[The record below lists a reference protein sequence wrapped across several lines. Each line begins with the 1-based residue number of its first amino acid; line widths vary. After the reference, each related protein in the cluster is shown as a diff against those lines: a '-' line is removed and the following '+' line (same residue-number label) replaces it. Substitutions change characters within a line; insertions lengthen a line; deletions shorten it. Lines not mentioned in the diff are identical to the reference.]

1 MFTIFKEEKVITAGI
16 LVFLCLSVLVR
27 LMLAWMYH
35 TMIRETDNMATTGNR
50 LLKQCK
56 VKFANCYQLN
66 GGVSNIPVFVDK
78 FLNRLSFGHLSFDAW
93 YHLSGQCMLFSVIF
107 AGVGICKGILDGRM
121 LGEIL
126 PFYIASFLG
135 LYLYF
140 SLSALVDIKGKRR
153 VLKTNLI
160 DYLSVSAGEPLVQV
174 NGENTENTIFDLEQ
188 SLQKAQKELEE
199 AEKNAAYANAVAP
212 IDGMVIGLSI
222 TPGQEITASATALTI
237 SDTNTVT
244 ISATVDER
252 NVSYLKVGMGVDLNQ
267 WGNPSFGTIS
277 SVSLSS
283 SVNNGVATYPFT
295 IEADNADGTL
305 QINSNI
311 NYNLTASQSDN
322 CLVLPIQ
329 AVRTVGLEDGTSATV
344 VYLKADSM
352 PDNAIEL
359 PYSDETIPEGF
370 YPVQVE
376 IGIQDNNNVEIKS
389 GVEQG
394 AEVFTQYMTG
404 SATSWDNYGMVY

>member
-1 MFTIFKEEKVITAGI
+1 MKNRTKQDIYTLYLRKRRKGVLRMFTIFKEEKVITAGI

-140 SLSALVDIKGKRR
+140 SLSALVDIKGKQR

-160 DYLSVSAGEPLVQV
+160 DYL
-174 NGENTENTIFDLEQ
+174 ENHLSGRIPVTEQDYERLYGASKLPGRRTVELMPIRGRAAQPQEMVRETGREVFSTENEMPG
-188 SLQKAQKELEE
+188 KKE
-199 AEKNAAYANAVAP
+199 
-212 IDGMVIGLSI
+212 DRGMD
-222 TPGQEITASATALTI
+222 QQ
-237 SDTNTVT
+237 
-244 ISATVDER
+244 DE
-252 NVSYLKVGMGVDLNQ
+252 
-267 WGNPSFGTIS
+267 
-277 SVSLSS
+277 SS
-283 SVNNGVATYPFT
+283 SVT
-295 IEADNADGTL
+295 EEEL
-305 QINSNI
+305 QALLQEL
-311 NYNLTASQSDN
+311 LT
-322 CLVLPIQ
+322 V
-329 AVRTVGLEDGTSATV
+329 
-344 VYLKADSM
+344 
-352 PDNAIEL
+352 
-359 PYSDETIPEGF
+359 
-370 YPVQVE
+370 
-376 IGIQDNNNVEIKS
+376 
-389 GVEQG
+389 
-394 AEVFTQYMTG
+394 
-404 SATSWDNYGMVY
+404 

>member
-1 MFTIFKEEKVITAGI
+1 MKNRTKQDIYTLYLRKRRKGVLRMFTIFKEEKVITAGI

-93 YHLSGQCMLFSVIF
+93 YHLSGQCMLFSVVF

-160 DYLSVSAGEPLVQV
+160 DYLENHLSGRIPVTEQDYERLYGASKLPGRRTVELMPIRGRAVQPQEMVRETEREVFSVEHVIPGK
-174 NGENTENTIFDLEQ
+174 TEDR
-188 SLQKAQKELEE
+188 
-199 AEKNAAYANAVAP
+199 
-212 IDGMVIGLSI
+212 GMS
-222 TPGQEITASATALTI
+222 QQ
-237 SDTNTVT
+237 
-244 ISATVDER
+244 DE
-252 NVSYLKVGMGVDLNQ
+252 
-267 WGNPSFGTIS
+267 
-277 SVSLSS
+277 SS
-283 SVNNGVATYPFT
+283 SVT
-295 IEADNADGTL
+295 EEEL
-305 QINSNI
+305 QALLQEL
-311 NYNLTASQSDN
+311 LT
-322 CLVLPIQ
+322 V
-329 AVRTVGLEDGTSATV
+329 
-344 VYLKADSM
+344 
-352 PDNAIEL
+352 
-359 PYSDETIPEGF
+359 
-370 YPVQVE
+370 
-376 IGIQDNNNVEIKS
+376 
-389 GVEQG
+389 
-394 AEVFTQYMTG
+394 
-404 SATSWDNYGMVY
+404 

>member
-153 VLKTNLI
+153 V
-160 DYLSVSAGEPLVQV
+160 
-174 NGENTENTIFDLEQ
+174 
-188 SLQKAQKELEE
+188 
-199 AEKNAAYANAVAP
+199 
-212 IDGMVIGLSI
+212 
-222 TPGQEITASATALTI
+222 
-237 SDTNTVT
+237 
-244 ISATVDER
+244 R
-252 NVSYLKVGMGVDLNQ
+252 
-267 WGNPSFGTIS
+267 GT
-277 SVSLSS
+277 
-283 SVNNGVATYPFT
+283 G
-295 IEADNADGTL
+295 
-305 QINSNI
+305 
-311 NYNLTASQSDN
+311 
-322 CLVLPIQ
+322 
-329 AVRTVGLEDGTSATV
+329 R
-344 VYLKADSM
+344 
-352 PDNAIEL
+352 
-359 PYSDETIPEGF
+359 
-370 YPVQVE
+370 
-376 IGIQDNNNVEIKS
+376 
-389 GVEQG
+389 
-394 AEVFTQYMTG
+394 EVFSTEHEMPG
-404 SATSWDNYGMVY
+404 KMEDRGMAQQDESSRVTEEELQALLQELLTV

>member
-1 MFTIFKEEKVITAGI
+1 MKNRTKQDIYTLYLRKRRKGVLRMFTIFKEEKVITAGI

-107 AGVGICKGILDGRM
+107 AGMGICKGILDGRM

-160 DYLSVSAGEPLVQV
+160 DYL
-174 NGENTENTIFDLEQ
+174 ENHLSGRIPVTEQDYERLYGASKLPGRRTVELMPIRGRT
-188 SLQKAQKELEE
+188 AQPQEMVRETGREVFSTEHEMPGKME
-199 AEKNAAYANAVAP
+199 
-212 IDGMVIGLSI
+212 DRGMS
-222 TPGQEITASATALTI
+222 QQ
-237 SDTNTVT
+237 
-244 ISATVDER
+244 DE
-252 NVSYLKVGMGVDLNQ
+252 
-267 WGNPSFGTIS
+267 
-277 SVSLSS
+277 SS
-283 SVNNGVATYPFT
+283 SVTEEEVQAL
-295 IEADNADGTL
+295 L
-305 QINSNI
+305 QEL
-311 NYNLTASQSDN
+311 LT
-322 CLVLPIQ
+322 V
-329 AVRTVGLEDGTSATV
+329 
-344 VYLKADSM
+344 
-352 PDNAIEL
+352 
-359 PYSDETIPEGF
+359 
-370 YPVQVE
+370 
-376 IGIQDNNNVEIKS
+376 
-389 GVEQG
+389 
-394 AEVFTQYMTG
+394 
-404 SATSWDNYGMVY
+404 

>member
-1 MFTIFKEEKVITAGI
+1 MKNRTKQDIYTLYLRKRRKGVLRMFTIFKEEKVITAGI

-107 AGVGICKGILDGRM
+107 AGMGICKGILDGRM

-160 DYLSVSAGEPLVQV
+160 DYL
-174 NGENTENTIFDLEQ
+174 ENHLSGRIPVTEQDYERLYGASKLPGRRTVELMPIRGRT
-188 SLQKAQKELEE
+188 AQPQEMVRETGREVFSTEHEMPGKME
-199 AEKNAAYANAVAP
+199 
-212 IDGMVIGLSI
+212 DRGMS
-222 TPGQEITASATALTI
+222 QQ
-237 SDTNTVT
+237 
-244 ISATVDER
+244 DE
-252 NVSYLKVGMGVDLNQ
+252 
-267 WGNPSFGTIS
+267 
-277 SVSLSS
+277 SS
-283 SVNNGVATYPFT
+283 SVT
-295 IEADNADGTL
+295 EEEL
-305 QINSNI
+305 QALLQEL
-311 NYNLTASQSDN
+311 LT
-322 CLVLPIQ
+322 V
-329 AVRTVGLEDGTSATV
+329 
-344 VYLKADSM
+344 
-352 PDNAIEL
+352 
-359 PYSDETIPEGF
+359 
-370 YPVQVE
+370 
-376 IGIQDNNNVEIKS
+376 
-389 GVEQG
+389 
-394 AEVFTQYMTG
+394 
-404 SATSWDNYGMVY
+404 

>member
-1 MFTIFKEEKVITAGI
+1 MTMKNRTKQDIYTLYLRKRRKGVLRMFTIFKEEKVITAGI

-107 AGVGICKGILDGRM
+107 AGMGICKGILDGRM

-160 DYLSVSAGEPLVQV
+160 DYL
-174 NGENTENTIFDLEQ
+174 ENHLSGRIPVTEQDYERLYGA
-188 SLQKAQKELEE
+188 SKL
-199 AEKNAAYANAVAP
+199 
-212 IDGMVIGLSI
+212 
-222 TPGQEITASATALTI
+222 PG
-237 SDTNTVT
+237 
-244 ISATVDER
+244 R
-252 NVSYLKVGMGVDLNQ
+252 
-267 WGNPSFGTIS
+267 
-277 SVSLSS
+277 
-283 SVNNGVATYPFT
+283 
-295 IEADNADGTL
+295 
-305 QINSNI
+305 
-311 NYNLTASQSDN
+311 
-322 CLVLPIQ
+322 
-329 AVRTVGLEDGTSATV
+329 RTVELMPIRGRTAQPQEMVRETGREVFSTEHEMPGKMEDRGMAQQ
-344 VYLKADSM
+344 
-352 PDNAIEL
+352 
-359 PYSDETIPEGF
+359 DETSRVTEEELQALLQESLT
-370 YPVQVE
+370 V
-376 IGIQDNNNVEIKS
+376 
-389 GVEQG
+389 
-394 AEVFTQYMTG
+394 
-404 SATSWDNYGMVY
+404 

>member
-1 MFTIFKEEKVITAGI
+1 MLTIFKEEKVITAGI

-135 LYLYF
+135 
-140 SLSALVDIKGKRR
+140 R

-160 DYLSVSAGEPLVQV
+160 DYLENHLSGRIPVTEQDYERLYGASKLPGRRTVELMPIRGRAAQPQEMVREAGREVFSVEHEMSGK
-174 NGENTENTIFDLEQ
+174 TEDR
-188 SLQKAQKELEE
+188 
-199 AEKNAAYANAVAP
+199 
-212 IDGMVIGLSI
+212 GM
-222 TPGQEITASATALTI
+222 PQQ
-237 SDTNTVT
+237 
-244 ISATVDER
+244 DE
-252 NVSYLKVGMGVDLNQ
+252 
-267 WGNPSFGTIS
+267 
-277 SVSLSS
+277 SS
-283 SVNNGVATYPFT
+283 SVT
-295 IEADNADGTL
+295 EEEL
-305 QINSNI
+305 QALLQEL
-311 NYNLTASQSDN
+311 LT
-322 CLVLPIQ
+322 V
-329 AVRTVGLEDGTSATV
+329 
-344 VYLKADSM
+344 
-352 PDNAIEL
+352 
-359 PYSDETIPEGF
+359 
-370 YPVQVE
+370 
-376 IGIQDNNNVEIKS
+376 
-389 GVEQG
+389 
-394 AEVFTQYMTG
+394 
-404 SATSWDNYGMVY
+404 

>member
-1 MFTIFKEEKVITAGI
+1 MKNRTKQDIYTLYLRKRRKGVLRMFTIFKEEKVITAGI

-93 YHLSGQCMLFSVIF
+93 YHLCGQCMLFSVIF

-160 DYLSVSAGEPLVQV
+160 DYL
-174 NGENTENTIFDLEQ
+174 ENHLSGRIPVTEQDYERLYGA
-188 SLQKAQKELEE
+188 SKL
-199 AEKNAAYANAVAP
+199 
-212 IDGMVIGLSI
+212 
-222 TPGQEITASATALTI
+222 PG
-237 SDTNTVT
+237 
-244 ISATVDER
+244 R
-252 NVSYLKVGMGVDLNQ
+252 
-267 WGNPSFGTIS
+267 
-277 SVSLSS
+277 
-283 SVNNGVATYPFT
+283 
-295 IEADNADGTL
+295 
-305 QINSNI
+305 
-311 NYNLTASQSDN
+311 
-322 CLVLPIQ
+322 
-329 AVRTVGLEDGTSATV
+329 RTVELMPIRGRTAQPQEMVRETGREVFSTEHEMPGKMEDRGMAQQ
-344 VYLKADSM
+344 
-352 PDNAIEL
+352 
-359 PYSDETIPEGF
+359 DETSRVTEEELQALLQELLT
-370 YPVQVE
+370 V
-376 IGIQDNNNVEIKS
+376 
-389 GVEQG
+389 
-394 AEVFTQYMTG
+394 
-404 SATSWDNYGMVY
+404 

>member
-1 MFTIFKEEKVITAGI
+1 MTMKNRTKQDIYTLYLRKRRKGVLRMFTIFKEEKVITAGI

-93 YHLSGQCMLFSVIF
+93 YHLSGQCMLFSVVF

-140 SLSALVDIKGKRR
+140 SLSALVDIKGKQR

-160 DYLSVSAGEPLVQV
+160 DYL
-174 NGENTENTIFDLEQ
+174 ENHLSGRIPVTEQDYERLYGA
-188 SLQKAQKELEE
+188 SKL
-199 AEKNAAYANAVAP
+199 
-212 IDGMVIGLSI
+212 
-222 TPGQEITASATALTI
+222 PG
-237 SDTNTVT
+237 
-244 ISATVDER
+244 R
-252 NVSYLKVGMGVDLNQ
+252 
-267 WGNPSFGTIS
+267 
-277 SVSLSS
+277 
-283 SVNNGVATYPFT
+283 
-295 IEADNADGTL
+295 
-305 QINSNI
+305 
-311 NYNLTASQSDN
+311 
-322 CLVLPIQ
+322 
-329 AVRTVGLEDGTSATV
+329 RTVELMPIRGRAAQPQEMVRETGREVFSTEHEMPGKMEDRGMAQQ
-344 VYLKADSM
+344 
-352 PDNAIEL
+352 
-359 PYSDETIPEGF
+359 DETSRVTEEELQALLQELLT
-370 YPVQVE
+370 V
-376 IGIQDNNNVEIKS
+376 
-389 GVEQG
+389 
-394 AEVFTQYMTG
+394 
-404 SATSWDNYGMVY
+404 

>member
-1 MFTIFKEEKVITAGI
+1 MKNRTKQDIYTLYLRKRRKGVLRMFTIFKEEKVITAGI

-107 AGVGICKGILDGRM
+107 AGMGICKGILDGRM

-160 DYLSVSAGEPLVQV
+160 DYLENHLSGRIPVTEQDYERLYGASKFPGRRTVELMPIRGRAAQPQEMVREAGREVFSAEHAIPRK
-174 NGENTENTIFDLEQ
+174 TEDR
-188 SLQKAQKELEE
+188 
-199 AEKNAAYANAVAP
+199 
-212 IDGMVIGLSI
+212 GMS
-222 TPGQEITASATALTI
+222 QQ
-237 SDTNTVT
+237 
-244 ISATVDER
+244 DE
-252 NVSYLKVGMGVDLNQ
+252 
-267 WGNPSFGTIS
+267 
-277 SVSLSS
+277 SS
-283 SVNNGVATYPFT
+283 SVA
-295 IEADNADGTL
+295 EEEL
-305 QINSNI
+305 QALLQEL
-311 NYNLTASQSDN
+311 LT
-322 CLVLPIQ
+322 V
-329 AVRTVGLEDGTSATV
+329 
-344 VYLKADSM
+344 
-352 PDNAIEL
+352 
-359 PYSDETIPEGF
+359 
-370 YPVQVE
+370 
-376 IGIQDNNNVEIKS
+376 
-389 GVEQG
+389 
-394 AEVFTQYMTG
+394 
-404 SATSWDNYGMVY
+404 

>member
-1 MFTIFKEEKVITAGI
+1 MKNRTKQDIYTLYLRKRRKGVLRMFTIFKEEKVITAGI

-93 YHLSGQCMLFSVIF
+93 YHLSGQCMLFSVVF

-140 SLSALVDIKGKRR
+140 SLSALVDIKGKQR

-160 DYLSVSAGEPLVQV
+160 DYL
-174 NGENTENTIFDLEQ
+174 ENHLSGRIPVTEQDYERLYGA
-188 SLQKAQKELEE
+188 SKL
-199 AEKNAAYANAVAP
+199 
-212 IDGMVIGLSI
+212 
-222 TPGQEITASATALTI
+222 PG
-237 SDTNTVT
+237 
-244 ISATVDER
+244 R
-252 NVSYLKVGMGVDLNQ
+252 
-267 WGNPSFGTIS
+267 
-277 SVSLSS
+277 
-283 SVNNGVATYPFT
+283 
-295 IEADNADGTL
+295 
-305 QINSNI
+305 
-311 NYNLTASQSDN
+311 
-322 CLVLPIQ
+322 
-329 AVRTVGLEDGTSATV
+329 RTVEL
-344 VYLKADSM
+344 M
-352 PDNAIEL
+352 PIWGRAAQPQEMVRETEREVFSTEHEM
-359 PYSDETIPEGF
+359 PGKMEARGMAQQDETSRVTEEELQALLQELLT
-370 YPVQVE
+370 V
-376 IGIQDNNNVEIKS
+376 
-389 GVEQG
+389 
-394 AEVFTQYMTG
+394 
-404 SATSWDNYGMVY
+404 

>member
-1 MFTIFKEEKVITAGI
+1 MEKRTKHDIYTLYLRKRRKGVLRMFTIFKEEKVITAGI

-93 YHLSGQCMLFSVIF
+93 YHLSGQCKLFSVVF

-140 SLSALVDIKGKRR
+140 SLSALVDIKGKQR

-160 DYLSVSAGEPLVQV
+160 DYL
-174 NGENTENTIFDLEQ
+174 ENHLSGRIPVTEQDYERLYGASKLPGRRTVELMPIRGRA
-188 SLQKAQKELEE
+188 AQPQEMVRETGREVFSTEHEMPGKME
-199 AEKNAAYANAVAP
+199 
-212 IDGMVIGLSI
+212 DRGMA
-222 TPGQEITASATALTI
+222 QQ
-237 SDTNTVT
+237 
-244 ISATVDER
+244 DE
-252 NVSYLKVGMGVDLNQ
+252 
-267 WGNPSFGTIS
+267 
-277 SVSLSS
+277 SS
-283 SVNNGVATYPFT
+283 SVT
-295 IEADNADGTL
+295 EEEL
-305 QINSNI
+305 QALLQEL
-311 NYNLTASQSDN
+311 LT
-322 CLVLPIQ
+322 V
-329 AVRTVGLEDGTSATV
+329 
-344 VYLKADSM
+344 
-352 PDNAIEL
+352 
-359 PYSDETIPEGF
+359 
-370 YPVQVE
+370 
-376 IGIQDNNNVEIKS
+376 
-389 GVEQG
+389 
-394 AEVFTQYMTG
+394 
-404 SATSWDNYGMVY
+404 

>member
-1 MFTIFKEEKVITAGI
+1 MTMKNRTKQDIYTLYLRKRRKGVLRMFTIFKEEKVITAGI

-107 AGVGICKGILDGRM
+107 AGMGICKGILDGRM

-160 DYLSVSAGEPLVQV
+160 DYL
-174 NGENTENTIFDLEQ
+174 ENHLSGRIPVTEQDYERLYGA
-188 SLQKAQKELEE
+188 SKL
-199 AEKNAAYANAVAP
+199 
-212 IDGMVIGLSI
+212 
-222 TPGQEITASATALTI
+222 PG
-237 SDTNTVT
+237 
-244 ISATVDER
+244 R
-252 NVSYLKVGMGVDLNQ
+252 
-267 WGNPSFGTIS
+267 
-277 SVSLSS
+277 
-283 SVNNGVATYPFT
+283 
-295 IEADNADGTL
+295 
-305 QINSNI
+305 
-311 NYNLTASQSDN
+311 
-322 CLVLPIQ
+322 
-329 AVRTVGLEDGTSATV
+329 RTVEL
-344 VYLKADSM
+344 M
-352 PDNAIEL
+352 PIRGRAAQPQEMVRETGREVFSTEHEM
-359 PYSDETIPEGF
+359 PGKMEARGMAQQDETSRVTEEELQALLQELLT
-370 YPVQVE
+370 V
-376 IGIQDNNNVEIKS
+376 
-389 GVEQG
+389 
-394 AEVFTQYMTG
+394 
-404 SATSWDNYGMVY
+404 

>member
-1 MFTIFKEEKVITAGI
+1 MKNRTKQDIYTLYLRKRRKGVLRMFTIFKEEKVITAGI

-160 DYLSVSAGEPLVQV
+160 DYLENHLSGRIPVTEQDYERLYGASKLPGRRTVEFMPIRGRAVQPQEMVRETEREVFSVEHVIPGK
-174 NGENTENTIFDLEQ
+174 TEDR
-188 SLQKAQKELEE
+188 
-199 AEKNAAYANAVAP
+199 
-212 IDGMVIGLSI
+212 GMS
-222 TPGQEITASATALTI
+222 QQ
-237 SDTNTVT
+237 
-244 ISATVDER
+244 DE
-252 NVSYLKVGMGVDLNQ
+252 
-267 WGNPSFGTIS
+267 
-277 SVSLSS
+277 SS
-283 SVNNGVATYPFT
+283 SVT
-295 IEADNADGTL
+295 EEEL
-305 QINSNI
+305 QALLQEL
-311 NYNLTASQSDN
+311 LT
-322 CLVLPIQ
+322 V
-329 AVRTVGLEDGTSATV
+329 
-344 VYLKADSM
+344 
-352 PDNAIEL
+352 
-359 PYSDETIPEGF
+359 
-370 YPVQVE
+370 
-376 IGIQDNNNVEIKS
+376 
-389 GVEQG
+389 
-394 AEVFTQYMTG
+394 
-404 SATSWDNYGMVY
+404 

>member
-1 MFTIFKEEKVITAGI
+1 MENRTKQDIYTLYLRKRRKGVLRMFTIFKEEKVITAGI

-107 AGVGICKGILDGRM
+107 AGMGICKGILDGRM

-140 SLSALVDIKGKRR
+140 SLSAMIDIKGKRR

-160 DYLSVSAGEPLVQV
+160 DYL
-174 NGENTENTIFDLEQ
+174 ENHLSGRIPVTEQDYERLYGA
-188 SLQKAQKELEE
+188 SKL
-199 AEKNAAYANAVAP
+199 
-212 IDGMVIGLSI
+212 
-222 TPGQEITASATALTI
+222 PG
-237 SDTNTVT
+237 
-244 ISATVDER
+244 R
-252 NVSYLKVGMGVDLNQ
+252 
-267 WGNPSFGTIS
+267 
-277 SVSLSS
+277 
-283 SVNNGVATYPFT
+283 
-295 IEADNADGTL
+295 
-305 QINSNI
+305 
-311 NYNLTASQSDN
+311 
-322 CLVLPIQ
+322 
-329 AVRTVGLEDGTSATV
+329 RTVEL
-344 VYLKADSM
+344 M
-352 PDNAIEL
+352 PIRGRAAQPQEMVR
-359 PYSDETIPEGF
+359 ETGR
-370 YPVQVE
+370 
-376 IGIQDNNNVEIKS
+376 
-389 GVEQG
+389 
-394 AEVFTQYMTG
+394 EVFSTEHEMPG
-404 SATSWDNYGMVY
+404 KMEDRGMAQQDESSRVTEEELQALLQELLTV

>member
-1 MFTIFKEEKVITAGI
+1 MTMKNRTKQDIYTLYLRKRRKGVLRMFTIFKEEKVITAGI

-160 DYLSVSAGEPLVQV
+160 DYL
-174 NGENTENTIFDLEQ
+174 ENHLSGRIPVTEQDYERLYGA
-188 SLQKAQKELEE
+188 SKL
-199 AEKNAAYANAVAP
+199 
-212 IDGMVIGLSI
+212 
-222 TPGQEITASATALTI
+222 PG
-237 SDTNTVT
+237 
-244 ISATVDER
+244 R
-252 NVSYLKVGMGVDLNQ
+252 
-267 WGNPSFGTIS
+267 
-277 SVSLSS
+277 
-283 SVNNGVATYPFT
+283 
-295 IEADNADGTL
+295 
-305 QINSNI
+305 
-311 NYNLTASQSDN
+311 
-322 CLVLPIQ
+322 
-329 AVRTVGLEDGTSATV
+329 RTVELMPIRGRAAQPQEMVRGT
-344 VYLKADSM
+344 
-352 PDNAIEL
+352 
-359 PYSDETIPEGF
+359 GR
-370 YPVQVE
+370 
-376 IGIQDNNNVEIKS
+376 
-389 GVEQG
+389 
-394 AEVFTQYMTG
+394 EVFSTEHEMPG
-404 SATSWDNYGMVY
+404 KMEDRGMAQQDESSRVTEEELQALLQELLTV

>member
-1 MFTIFKEEKVITAGI
+1 MKNRTKQDIYTLYLRKRRKGVLRMFTIFKEEKVITAGI

-107 AGVGICKGILDGRM
+107 AGMGICKGILDGRM

-153 VLKTNLI
+153 ILKTNLI
-160 DYLSVSAGEPLVQV
+160 DYL
-174 NGENTENTIFDLEQ
+174 ENHLSGRIPVTEQDYERLYGA
-188 SLQKAQKELEE
+188 SKL
-199 AEKNAAYANAVAP
+199 
-212 IDGMVIGLSI
+212 
-222 TPGQEITASATALTI
+222 PG
-237 SDTNTVT
+237 
-244 ISATVDER
+244 R
-252 NVSYLKVGMGVDLNQ
+252 
-267 WGNPSFGTIS
+267 
-277 SVSLSS
+277 
-283 SVNNGVATYPFT
+283 
-295 IEADNADGTL
+295 
-305 QINSNI
+305 
-311 NYNLTASQSDN
+311 
-322 CLVLPIQ
+322 
-329 AVRTVGLEDGTSATV
+329 RTVEL
-344 VYLKADSM
+344 M
-352 PDNAIEL
+352 PIRGRAAQPQEMVR
-359 PYSDETIPEGF
+359 ETER
-370 YPVQVE
+370 
-376 IGIQDNNNVEIKS
+376 
-389 GVEQG
+389 
-394 AEVFTQYMTG
+394 EVFSTEHEMPG
-404 SATSWDNYGMVY
+404 KMEDRGMAQQDESSRVTEEELQALLQELLTV

>member
-1 MFTIFKEEKVITAGI
+1 MKNRTKQDIYTLYLRKRRKGVLRMFTIFKEEKVITAGI

-160 DYLSVSAGEPLVQV
+160 DYL
-174 NGENTENTIFDLEQ
+174 ENHLSGRIPVTEQDYERLYGA
-188 SLQKAQKELEE
+188 SKL
-199 AEKNAAYANAVAP
+199 
-212 IDGMVIGLSI
+212 
-222 TPGQEITASATALTI
+222 PG
-237 SDTNTVT
+237 
-244 ISATVDER
+244 R
-252 NVSYLKVGMGVDLNQ
+252 
-267 WGNPSFGTIS
+267 
-277 SVSLSS
+277 
-283 SVNNGVATYPFT
+283 
-295 IEADNADGTL
+295 
-305 QINSNI
+305 
-311 NYNLTASQSDN
+311 
-322 CLVLPIQ
+322 
-329 AVRTVGLEDGTSATV
+329 RTVEL
-344 VYLKADSM
+344 M
-352 PDNAIEL
+352 PIRGRAVQPQEMVR
-359 PYSDETIPEGF
+359 ETER
-370 YPVQVE
+370 
-376 IGIQDNNNVEIKS
+376 
-389 GVEQG
+389 
-394 AEVFTQYMTG
+394 EVFSTEHEMPG
-404 SATSWDNYGMVY
+404 KMEDRGMAQQDESSRVTEEELQALLQELLTV

>member
-1 MFTIFKEEKVITAGI
+1 MTMKNRTKQDIYTLYLRKRRKGVLRMFTIFKEEKVITAGI

-160 DYLSVSAGEPLVQV
+160 DYL
-174 NGENTENTIFDLEQ
+174 ENHLSGRIPVTEQDYERLYGA
-188 SLQKAQKELEE
+188 SKL
-199 AEKNAAYANAVAP
+199 
-212 IDGMVIGLSI
+212 
-222 TPGQEITASATALTI
+222 PG
-237 SDTNTVT
+237 
-244 ISATVDER
+244 R
-252 NVSYLKVGMGVDLNQ
+252 
-267 WGNPSFGTIS
+267 
-277 SVSLSS
+277 
-283 SVNNGVATYPFT
+283 
-295 IEADNADGTL
+295 
-305 QINSNI
+305 
-311 NYNLTASQSDN
+311 
-322 CLVLPIQ
+322 
-329 AVRTVGLEDGTSATV
+329 RTVEL
-344 VYLKADSM
+344 M
-352 PDNAIEL
+352 PIRGRAAQPQEMVR
-359 PYSDETIPEGF
+359 ETGR
-370 YPVQVE
+370 
-376 IGIQDNNNVEIKS
+376 
-389 GVEQG
+389 
-394 AEVFTQYMTG
+394 EVFSTEHEMPG
-404 SATSWDNYGMVY
+404 KMEDRGMAQQDESSRVTEEELQALLQELLTV

>member
-1 MFTIFKEEKVITAGI
+1 MKKRTKQDIYTLYLRKRRKGVLRMFTIFKEEKVITAGI

-93 YHLSGQCMLFSVIF
+93 YHLSGQCMLFSVVF

-140 SLSALVDIKGKRR
+140 SLSALVDIKGKQR

-160 DYLSVSAGEPLVQV
+160 DYL
-174 NGENTENTIFDLEQ
+174 ENHLSGRIPVTEQDYVRLYG
-188 SLQKAQKELEE
+188 AQKLSGRRTVELMPIRGRAAQPQEMARE
-199 AEKNAAYANAVAP
+199 TGREVFSAEHEMSGETE
-212 IDGMVIGLSI
+212 DRGMS
-222 TPGQEITASATALTI
+222 QQ
-237 SDTNTVT
+237 
-244 ISATVDER
+244 DE
-252 NVSYLKVGMGVDLNQ
+252 
-267 WGNPSFGTIS
+267 
-277 SVSLSS
+277 SS
-283 SVNNGVATYPFT
+283 SVT
-295 IEADNADGTL
+295 EEEL
-305 QINSNI
+305 QALLQEL
-311 NYNLTASQSDN
+311 LT
-322 CLVLPIQ
+322 V
-329 AVRTVGLEDGTSATV
+329 
-344 VYLKADSM
+344 
-352 PDNAIEL
+352 
-359 PYSDETIPEGF
+359 
-370 YPVQVE
+370 
-376 IGIQDNNNVEIKS
+376 
-389 GVEQG
+389 
-394 AEVFTQYMTG
+394 
-404 SATSWDNYGMVY
+404 

>member
-1 MFTIFKEEKVITAGI
+1 MKNRTKQDIYTLYLRKRRKGVLRMFTIFKEEKVITAGI

-126 PFYIASFLG
+126 PFYIVSFLG

-160 DYLSVSAGEPLVQV
+160 DYLENHLSGRIPVTEQDYERLYGASKLPGRRTVELMPIRGRAAQPQEMARETGREVFSAEHEMSGE
-174 NGENTENTIFDLEQ
+174 TEDR
-188 SLQKAQKELEE
+188 
-199 AEKNAAYANAVAP
+199 
-212 IDGMVIGLSI
+212 GMS
-222 TPGQEITASATALTI
+222 QQ
-237 SDTNTVT
+237 
-244 ISATVDER
+244 DE
-252 NVSYLKVGMGVDLNQ
+252 
-267 WGNPSFGTIS
+267 
-277 SVSLSS
+277 SS
-283 SVNNGVATYPFT
+283 SVT
-295 IEADNADGTL
+295 EEEL
-305 QINSNI
+305 QALLQEL
-311 NYNLTASQSDN
+311 LT
-322 CLVLPIQ
+322 V
-329 AVRTVGLEDGTSATV
+329 
-344 VYLKADSM
+344 
-352 PDNAIEL
+352 
-359 PYSDETIPEGF
+359 
-370 YPVQVE
+370 
-376 IGIQDNNNVEIKS
+376 
-389 GVEQG
+389 
-394 AEVFTQYMTG
+394 
-404 SATSWDNYGMVY
+404 

>member
-1 MFTIFKEEKVITAGI
+1 MKNRTKQDIYTLYLRKRRKGVLRMFTIFKEERVITAGI

-126 PFYIASFLG
+126 PFYIASVLG

-160 DYLSVSAGEPLVQV
+160 DYL
-174 NGENTENTIFDLEQ
+174 ENHLSGRIPVTEQDYERLYGA
-188 SLQKAQKELEE
+188 SKL
-199 AEKNAAYANAVAP
+199 
-212 IDGMVIGLSI
+212 
-222 TPGQEITASATALTI
+222 PG
-237 SDTNTVT
+237 
-244 ISATVDER
+244 R
-252 NVSYLKVGMGVDLNQ
+252 
-267 WGNPSFGTIS
+267 
-277 SVSLSS
+277 
-283 SVNNGVATYPFT
+283 
-295 IEADNADGTL
+295 
-305 QINSNI
+305 
-311 NYNLTASQSDN
+311 
-322 CLVLPIQ
+322 
-329 AVRTVGLEDGTSATV
+329 RTVEL
-344 VYLKADSM
+344 M
-352 PDNAIEL
+352 PIRGRAAQPQEMVR
-359 PYSDETIPEGF
+359 ETGR
-370 YPVQVE
+370 
-376 IGIQDNNNVEIKS
+376 
-389 GVEQG
+389 
-394 AEVFTQYMTG
+394 EVFSTEHEMPG
-404 SATSWDNYGMVY
+404 KMEDRGMAQQDESSRVTEEELQALLQELLTV

>member
-1 MFTIFKEEKVITAGI
+1 MKNRTKQDIYTLYLRKRRKGVLRMFTIFKEEKVITAGI

-153 VLKTNLI
+153 ILKTNLI
-160 DYLSVSAGEPLVQV
+160 DYLENHLSGRIPVTEQDYERLYGASKLPGRRTVELMPIRGRTAQPQEMVRETGREVFSAEHAIPGK
-174 NGENTENTIFDLEQ
+174 TEDR
-188 SLQKAQKELEE
+188 
-199 AEKNAAYANAVAP
+199 
-212 IDGMVIGLSI
+212 GMS
-222 TPGQEITASATALTI
+222 QQ
-237 SDTNTVT
+237 
-244 ISATVDER
+244 DE
-252 NVSYLKVGMGVDLNQ
+252 
-267 WGNPSFGTIS
+267 
-277 SVSLSS
+277 SS
-283 SVNNGVATYPFT
+283 SVT
-295 IEADNADGTL
+295 EEEL
-305 QINSNI
+305 QALLQEL
-311 NYNLTASQSDN
+311 LT
-322 CLVLPIQ
+322 V
-329 AVRTVGLEDGTSATV
+329 
-344 VYLKADSM
+344 
-352 PDNAIEL
+352 
-359 PYSDETIPEGF
+359 
-370 YPVQVE
+370 
-376 IGIQDNNNVEIKS
+376 
-389 GVEQG
+389 
-394 AEVFTQYMTG
+394 
-404 SATSWDNYGMVY
+404 

>member
-1 MFTIFKEEKVITAGI
+1 MKNRTKQDIYTLYLRKRRKGVLRMFTIFKEEKVITAGI

-160 DYLSVSAGEPLVQV
+160 DYL
-174 NGENTENTIFDLEQ
+174 ENHLSGRIPVTEQDYERLYGA
-188 SLQKAQKELEE
+188 SKL
-199 AEKNAAYANAVAP
+199 
-212 IDGMVIGLSI
+212 
-222 TPGQEITASATALTI
+222 PG
-237 SDTNTVT
+237 
-244 ISATVDER
+244 R
-252 NVSYLKVGMGVDLNQ
+252 
-267 WGNPSFGTIS
+267 
-277 SVSLSS
+277 
-283 SVNNGVATYPFT
+283 
-295 IEADNADGTL
+295 
-305 QINSNI
+305 
-311 NYNLTASQSDN
+311 
-322 CLVLPIQ
+322 
-329 AVRTVGLEDGTSATV
+329 RTVEL
-344 VYLKADSM
+344 M
-352 PDNAIEL
+352 PIRGRAVQPQEMVR
-359 PYSDETIPEGF
+359 ETER
-370 YPVQVE
+370 
-376 IGIQDNNNVEIKS
+376 
-389 GVEQG
+389 
-394 AEVFTQYMTG
+394 EVFSVEHVIPGKTE
-404 SATSWDNYGMVY
+404 DRGMSQQDESSRVTEEELQALLQELLTV

>member
-1 MFTIFKEEKVITAGI
+1 MKNRTKQDIYTLYLRKRRKGVLRMFTIFKEEKVITAGI

-160 DYLSVSAGEPLVQV
+160 DYLENHLSGRIPVTEQDYERLYGASKIPGRRIVELMPIRGRAVQPQEMVRETEREVFSVEHVIPGK
-174 NGENTENTIFDLEQ
+174 TEDR
-188 SLQKAQKELEE
+188 
-199 AEKNAAYANAVAP
+199 
-212 IDGMVIGLSI
+212 GMS
-222 TPGQEITASATALTI
+222 QQ
-237 SDTNTVT
+237 
-244 ISATVDER
+244 DE
-252 NVSYLKVGMGVDLNQ
+252 
-267 WGNPSFGTIS
+267 
-277 SVSLSS
+277 SS
-283 SVNNGVATYPFT
+283 SVT
-295 IEADNADGTL
+295 EEEL
-305 QINSNI
+305 QALLQEL
-311 NYNLTASQSDN
+311 LT
-322 CLVLPIQ
+322 V
-329 AVRTVGLEDGTSATV
+329 
-344 VYLKADSM
+344 
-352 PDNAIEL
+352 
-359 PYSDETIPEGF
+359 
-370 YPVQVE
+370 
-376 IGIQDNNNVEIKS
+376 
-389 GVEQG
+389 
-394 AEVFTQYMTG
+394 
-404 SATSWDNYGMVY
+404 